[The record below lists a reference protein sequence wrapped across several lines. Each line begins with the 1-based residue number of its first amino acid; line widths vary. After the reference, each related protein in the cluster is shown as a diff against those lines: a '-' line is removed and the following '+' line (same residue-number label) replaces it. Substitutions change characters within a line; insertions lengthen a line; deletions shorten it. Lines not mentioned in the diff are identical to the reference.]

1 MSYFYI
7 QVQACAL
14 RAQTTICYYRINII
28 LDDPPYFARSQMEV
42 LQIFPILNCVDKG
55 MLKLS
60 VLNLLVR
67 FPVLCKL
74 PVYKL
79 LNYVLLLS

>member
-1 MSYFYI
+1 
-7 QVQACAL
+7 
-14 RAQTTICYYRINII
+14 
-28 LDDPPYFARSQMEV
+28 MEV

-55 MLKLS
+55 KLKLS
-60 VLNLLVR
+60 VLNLSVR
-67 FPVLCKL
+67 LPVLRKL